1 MGLAILQME
10 PGSLLSS
17 RVPEQP
23 SPSRGSRFPRIPDQG
38 PSMAQDKDQ
47 IPEHGSGIFL
57 LIWPCRPCIPH
68 PA

>member
-23 SPSRGSRFPRIPDQG
+23 SPSGGSRFPRIPDQG